1 MTVVSFVVI
10 TLGLAG
16 VFVVFWCIVEL
27 TGGAAGQA
35 LSVCR
40 SMQAG
45 FATWRETRDDERID
59 SAAAADSDANAAR
72 DRGPDGFEVPIEPVD
87 RGPAR
92 RRQG

>member
-1 MTVVSFVVI
+1 MTVFSFVVI

-16 VFVVFWCIVEL
+16 VFVVFSWAVEL

-35 LSVCR
+35 LSVCK

-45 FATWRETRDDERID
+45 FATWRETRDEARID
-59 SAAAADSDANAAR
+59 PSMTMDSDADAA
-72 DRGPDGFEVPIEPVD
+72 PDGGFDGLEVPIEPVD

>member
-16 VFVVFWCIVEL
+16 VFVVFWWIVEL

-35 LSVCR
+35 LSICR

-45 FATWRETRDDERID
+45 FVTWREPRDDERID
-59 SAAAADSDANAAR
+59 LAAAPDSDADVAP
-72 DRGPDGFEVPIEPVD
+72 DREFDGFEVPIEPVD